1 MPRTAPGG
9 GTAQSAV
16 PGGFSLWPDAGGGS
30 AVLHDE
36 RDGQRYTCLELGPML
51 DAVPCARG
59 HARNVLHEWAV
70 RGDAA
75 DAVELVVSELVT
87 NAVQATRRLSAPV
100 PLPVRL
106 RLTHQSACVLVEVAD
121 GSPSAPLARQP
132 DPEGGS
138 GRGLMLIA
146 AVSAGWGY
154 CTPGGS
160 WKVVWATVALDQA
173 DGAIARRIE
182 SDFPGR
188 TVTRDARRL
197 DCHRTG
203 LRAEPG
209 PYSPGPPHA
218 AVLRR
223 WLTGPAALTEPDTD

>member
-1 MPRTAPGG
+1 MPWTAPGG

-16 PGGFSLWPDAGGGS
+16 PGGSPLWPGAGSGAAGFD
-30 AVLHDE
+30 DE
-36 RDGQRYTCLELGPML
+36 QDGQRCTGLELGPML

-87 NAVQATRRLSAPV
+87 NAVQATRRLGAPI

-106 RLTHQSACVLVEVAD
+106 RLTYQSACVLAEVAD
-121 GSPSAPLARQP
+121 GSPRAPLAQQP
-132 DPEGGS
+132 DPEGDS

-154 CTPGGS
+154 YTSGGT

-173 DGAIARRIE
+173 DDAIARRIE
-182 SDFPGR
+182 NDFPGR
-188 TVTRDARRL
+188 TVTHDAGGWTATAPGCERIRARSHQAL
-197 DCHRTG
+197 RT
-203 LRAEPG
+203 LL
-209 PYSPGPPHA
+209 SFA
-218 AVLRR
+218 A
-223 WLTGPAALTEPDTD
+223 G